1 LVDVDTPSLDLRA
14 PPVLEASEQLLLVPA
29 GSAAVEALADSVV
42 IEEVSAEVVVDLEV
56 TEEASVGAVVVVSAL
71 LEAEVSEVAVV
82 VSVTSPMALPP
93 TVLHRD
99 RVEVDE
105 TRAEAASEEEE
116 KEEAEAAIQMNA
128 VASAIEDPARA
139 AQTTSL
145 SAAETDTANAMVGMA
160 GTTVTH
166 ESVRMRATVTTIRDS
181 DGGTER
187 LTAHV
192 CSYGFV
198 KGYLPFIRLALFVT
212 KGKQSSAT
220 QRIGCYDLQL
230 C

>member
-42 IEEVSAEVVVDLEV
+42 TEEASAEVVVDLEV
-56 TEEASVGAVVVVSAL
+56 TEEASVGAVVGVSAL

-82 VSVTSPMALPP
+82 VSATSPMALPP

-105 TRAEAASEEEE
+105 TRAEAALEEE

-166 ESVRMRATVTTIRDS
+166 ESVRMRATATKIRDS